1 MANNKRTIY
10 LGLDYSEFS
19 GGISDIN
26 RKMGLLD
33 SEFKLAQEQAK
44 NYGTETDKLGTKID
58 YLKQKIILQ
67 SQKVEESK
75 IAYDKAMSSQSAT
88 QKEIDRLDKKLLDER
103 TALEKLKGALSDA
116 EEEQGKLTGA
126 TQSFGD
132 EIRDMASSLGLDV
145 SPAVENFAKMFDGVN
160 KSVGNAI
167 VVVGAVGGV
176 LTSFSKGLAETSD
189 NILTMSSVTGIATD
203 DLQKLEYASKFV
215 DVEVTTMT
223 DSIAKMTRNMSNAR
237 DGSSDASEAFQKLG
251 IRITDAHG
259 QLRDANDVFLDAID
273 RLGKVKNETE
283 RDAAAMEIF
292 GRSAKEL
299 NPLIEAGSGKLK
311 ELGDEAENL
320 GFILNDEQLK
330 QGGELQDALDKLSSA
345 TDNLKNKLGV
355 VLAPVLTWI
364 VDTLAEIPA
373 PVLIIAGVLGSIIG
387 VTIKLTTAMKEY
399 AALQALVAATNTMS
413 SVSFTKV
420 AVIVVA
426 VVGVFALLLMI
437 IKAFTGSAKD
447 AENEINSMA
456 QTAERLG
463 GSISSSV
470 EKANQISTNA
480 PRGYASGTDDY
491 PGGQAWVGE
500 NGPELVTLPRGSRIT
515 PNNEVGKTEVYNIT
529 MNVNADDIKSLQNV
543 VEMVQGSKMAA
554 RRVYT

>member
-299 NPLIEAGSGKLK
+299 NPLMRQARASLR
-311 ELGDEAENL
+311 N
-320 GFILNDEQLK
+320 
-330 QGGELQDALDKLSSA
+330 SA
-345 TDNLKNKLGV
+345 TKQR
-355 VLAPVLTWI
+355 
-364 VDTLAEIPA
+364 TLA
-373 PVLIIAGVLGSIIG
+373 
-387 VTIKLTTAMKEY
+387 
-399 AALQALVAATNTMS
+399 S
-413 SVSFTKV
+413 S
-420 AVIVVA
+420 
-426 VVGVFALLLMI
+426 
-437 IKAFTGSAKD
+437 
-447 AENEINSMA
+447 
-456 QTAERLG
+456 
-463 GSISSSV
+463 
-470 EKANQISTNA
+470 
-480 PRGYASGTDDY
+480 
-491 PGGQAWVGE
+491 
-500 NGPELVTLPRGSRIT
+500 
-515 PNNEVGKTEVYNIT
+515 
-529 MNVNADDIKSLQNV
+529 
-543 VEMVQGSKMAA
+543 
-554 RRVYT
+554 

>member
-364 VDTLAEIPA
+364 VDTIAEIPA

-387 VTIKLTTAMKEY
+387 VTVKLTTAMKEY

-515 PNNEVGKTEVYNIT
+515 PNNEVGHTEVYNIEL
-529 MNVNADDIKSLQNV
+529 NVNADDIKSLQSV
-543 VEMVQGSKMAA
+543 VDIVQGSKMAA